1 MDNRHVIVVGVSD
14 ELWGELGT
22 SLEDEGLTADRFET
36 SVPRLDRSSTQQTG
50 AIVVGPAMVGSKR
63 LDLCRQVRS
72 SSLASITVISEGL
85 AEVEEMRLVVAGACA
100 IWYPPIRPR
109 VMAAQLAN
117 RIDRVRSADPDAVLT
132 YLRLRLDP
140 IEHVATLD
148 GHAVEFT
155 KTEFDLLVLL
165 MGHPR
170 RVFTHGEIS
179 RWLWDDSWEV
189 DHHRLEAH
197 VCRLRK
203 KIVHAGGTAIIGTV
217 RGVGYRLIASSD
229 MAGASH
235 LAV

>member
-36 SVPRLDRSSTQQTG
+36 SVPRLDRSAIQQAG
-50 AIVVGPAMVGSKR
+50 AVVVGPVMAGSQR
-63 LDLCRQVRS
+63 LELCRQVRS

-85 AEVEEMRLVVAGACA
+85 DEVEEMRLVVAGACV

-117 RIDRVRSADPDAVLT
+117 RIGRPRLKDPDAVLT
-132 YLRLRLDP
+132 YRGLHVDP
-140 IEHVATLD
+140 IEHLATIE
-148 GHAVEFT
+148 GHAVELT
-155 KTEFDLLVLL
+155 KTEFELLVLL
-165 MGHPR
+165 MGHSR

-203 KIVHAGGTAIIGTV
+203 KISRAGGPAIIGSV
-217 RGVGYRLIASSD
+217 RGVGYRLIGSSD
-229 MAGASH
+229 TAGALH
-235 LAV
+235 HAV